1 MAQFDV
7 HKNIGKQRDAIP
19 FVVVVQSSLYD
30 SYRRRVVVPL
40 VRRSTLDRTSAFL
53 DTPLNPVF
61 TVKGIK
67 VVLHPLEMVS
77 VDTARVGWVKRSDT
91 HRSLYAIVG
100 YRYAPPNLQKSPK

>member
-30 SYRRRVVVPL
+30 GYNRRVVVPL
-40 VRRSTLDRTSAFL
+40 VRRSTLARTAAFL

-77 VDTARVGWVKRSDT
+77 VALENLGEKVATLVEEGD
-91 HRSLYAIVG
+91 AIVAAMDEMLTRAWG
-100 YRYAPPNLQKSPK
+100 